1 MCRFRYYNPR
11 ASWVLK
17 LIRHFLH
24 SVTVKLQS
32 TCIVGTKTDAQGITI
47 PAARTLQSTCIV
59 GTKTMEITAHSGAR
73 HYNPRASW
81 VLKRQSTV
89 QDVCLFY
96 YNPRA
101 SWVLKPDSFAY
112 IAAIKTLQ
120 STCIVGTKTC
130 FKFKCV
136 HYYNHYNPRA
146 SWVLKQYDHRYMLA
160 INIEMKKLYF
170 KMAIK
175 KRH

>member
-81 VLKRQSTV
+81 VLK
-89 QDVCLFY
+89 
-96 YNPRA
+96 
-101 SWVLKPDSFAY
+101 PDSFAY